1 MHCNI
6 LQHLHLCYKTSEM
19 YLHIYTTNLEP
30 DHIKHF
36 VTFYHYSSY
45 TNSSVYRSLF
55 YYNNAAVQTTTVLKY
70 NFMQQLC
77 RYFEFKCF
85 WYQQIQLTLIMS
97 QHLFLEISKRKGPLR
112 YSVLSF
118 EKFQPCVSVV
128 GSSLSTLIFF
138 FLTDLT
144 ASL

>member
-1 MHCNI
+1 MCTATYYNI
-6 LQHLHLCYKTSEM
+6 YICATKPLKFIY
-19 YLHIYTTNLEP
+19 IYTTNLEP

-36 VTFYHYSSY
+36 VTFYHYSTY
-45 TNSSVYRSLF
+45 TNSSVRSLF
-55 YYNNAAVQTTTVLKY
+55 YYNNTAVQTTTVLKY

-85 WYQQIQLTLIMS
+85 WYQQVQLTLIMS
-97 QHLFLEISKRKGPLR
+97 QLLSLEISKRKGLLR
-112 YSVLSF
+112 YSVLCF